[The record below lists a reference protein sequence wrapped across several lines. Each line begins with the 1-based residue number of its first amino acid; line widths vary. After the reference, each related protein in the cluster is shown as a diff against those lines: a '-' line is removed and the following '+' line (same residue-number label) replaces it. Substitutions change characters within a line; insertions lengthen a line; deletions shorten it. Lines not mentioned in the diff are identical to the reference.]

1 MSYKGW
7 TSVQATNGRIADKH
21 QLSRL
26 ALLPTTVGQRDTW
39 LFRVAVG
46 RPRAALQL
54 AEICVGA
61 STHVSPEMHARASY
75 IVRLPAQLSQ
85 VSPLT
90 GSLSTCDEGYSVA
103 PHG

>member
-1 MSYKGW
+1 MPYKGW
-7 TSVQATNGRIADKH
+7 TSIKATNGRIADKH

-61 STHVSPEMHARASY
+61 STCQPEMYARASY